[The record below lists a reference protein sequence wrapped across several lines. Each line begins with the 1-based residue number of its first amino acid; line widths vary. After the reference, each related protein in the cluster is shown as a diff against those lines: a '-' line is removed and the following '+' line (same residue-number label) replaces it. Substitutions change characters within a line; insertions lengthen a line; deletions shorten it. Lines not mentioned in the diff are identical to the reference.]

1 VATVEQAIEV
11 EVPVTTAYNQWTQFE
26 MFPQFMEG
34 VVDVRQLDDTHLHWV
49 AEVGGERREWDAE
62 IVRQE
67 PDRAIEWRSLDGRQ
81 PSGEVLFEPV
91 NGGNRTRVTVHME
104 YEAQGMKESLGSTL
118 GLDDR
123 RVKQDLERFKELIES
138 RGIETGAWRGEV
150 RGGEVRQGTM
160 SPTAGMGTDP
170 MRPAGGAG
178 SERPDELGE
187 RPTNPY

>member
-1 VATVEQAIEV
+1 MATVEQAIEV
-11 EVPVTTAYNQWTQFE
+11 GVPVTTAYNQWTQFE

-91 NGGNRTRVTVHME
+91 DGGDRTRVTVHME
-104 YEAQGMKESLGSTL
+104 YEASGMKESVGSSL

-123 RVKQDLERFKELIES
+123 QVKQDLERFKELIES

-150 RGGEVRQGTM
+150 HGGEARRGTM
-160 SPTAGMGTDP
+160 SPTAGMGAEP
-170 MRPAGGAG
+170 MPPAGGAG
-178 SERPDELGE
+178 SERADEL
-187 RPTNPY
+187 